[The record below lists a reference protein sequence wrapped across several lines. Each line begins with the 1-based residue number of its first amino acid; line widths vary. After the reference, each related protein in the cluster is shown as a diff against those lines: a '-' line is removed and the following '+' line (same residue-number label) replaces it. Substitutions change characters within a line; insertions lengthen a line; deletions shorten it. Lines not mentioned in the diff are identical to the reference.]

1 MEYRPRIADQ
11 ILSDK
16 LEAKG
21 AVLIRGPKW
30 CGKTTTAEQKA
41 GSVLYMSQP
50 ANRDNNIQLAKVD
63 PQLLLEGESPRLIDE
78 WQIAPQLWDAVR
90 FEVDHRHKPGQFI
103 LTGSATPMGKKER
116 DESIFHT
123 GTGRFAIIDMLPMS
137 LYESG
142 ESSGEVRLSELFDTP
157 ERIRGAGKL
166 SLKDIAFLAC
176 RGGWPYAISAGLKE
190 KAALAQAYDYLDVV
204 VEEDISRVDDT
215 MRNPARARQILRSY
229 ARFQGAQTSVSMIRR
244 DISSNETDTL
254 SYDTI
259 SSYLNALRQIFV
271 IMDLPA
277 WNPNLT
283 SKTAIRTTDTRYFSD
298 PSIAAAALRIGP
310 NDLIQSLSYFGL
322 LFETL
327 CVRDLRVYAQAL
339 DGDIFHYRDS
349 NGLECDAVL
358 HLRNGKYG
366 LIEIKLGG
374 DKLIEEGATNL
385 KKLSSV
391 INTSKMG
398 VPSFMAILTAVGDYA
413 YRRPDGIYIVPIGC
427 LRE

>member
-1 MEYRPRIADQ
+1 MVYRHRIADK
-11 ILSDK
+11 ILEEK
-16 LEAKG
+16 LESKG

-41 GSVLYMSQP
+41 ESILYMSQP
-50 ANRDNNIQLAKVD
+50 SNRDNNIQLAKVD
-63 PQLLLEGESPRLIDE
+63 PGLLLTGDTPRLIDE

-103 LTGSATPMGKKER
+103 LTGSAMPVEKKER
-116 DESIFHT
+116 ENAIFHT
-123 GTGRFAIIDMLPMS
+123 GTGRFAIMDMLPMS

-142 ESSGEVRLSELFDTP
+142 ESTGTVSLRELFDTP
-157 ERIRGAGKL
+157 DKIRGINNL
-166 SLKDIAFLAC
+166 RLENIAYLTC
-176 RGGWPYAISAGLKE
+176 RGGWPYAISAELKE
-190 KAALAQAYDYLDVV
+190 KAALSLAYDYLDVV

-229 ARFQGAQTSVSMIRR
+229 ARFQGTQTPISMIRK
-244 DISSNETDTL
+244 DLTANETNSL
-254 SYDTI
+254 SDDTI

-271 IMDLPA
+271 VMDLPA
-277 WNPNLT
+277 WNPNIT

-310 NDLIQSLSYFGL
+310 EDLIQSLSYFGL

-339 DGDIFHYRDS
+339 DGDLFHYRDS
-349 NGLECDAVL
+349 NGLECDTVL
-358 HLRNGKYG
+358 HLRNGRYG

-374 DKLIEEGATNL
+374 DKLIEEGASNL
-385 KKLSSV
+385 KKLASI
-391 INTSKMG
+391 INTPKMG
-398 VPSFMAILTAVGDYA
+398 CPSFMMILTAVGDYA
-413 YRRPDGIYIVPIGC
+413 YRRQDGIYIVPIGC
-427 LRE
+427 LKD